1 MTRSFL
7 FLIGTLVLVPFAY
20 AKSYVHVLKGNERWE
35 IGNDSV
41 ARTLSFSTGH
51 GLRTESL
58 IYKQTGHDFTAYGR
72 TQNRWGDEFN
82 LRAGQ
87 QRISGAS
94 VELIN
99 AGTKDIQGGKILQLD
114 FAAKDKSLNISVFY
128 AAYDGFPAIRKW
140 IGVTNRTTSPVTIT
154 NLCFESLVAAPGTP
168 AQLVVT
174 GGYGGS
180 GRDLFFTGRAS
191 DAAIF
196 IRNSA
201 SGEGFAII
209 NEAPGYLKRT
219 EIGEGWTER
228 FRVMY
233 DTDLFPFEKT
243 LAPGASFES
252 AKSSLVF
259 FLDGHGLEDS
269 HWAVPG
275 YAAHVIMRRPGRGP
289 APWIYNT
296 WEPFTRTI
304 NEEKLN
310 GLAPIAHEMGIDIFT
325 IDDGWQSEY
334 GSNDVDT
341 ERFPGG
347 FSGIHDVLSKNN
359 LKLGLWVPLAAV
371 STNAPA
377 YKDHPEWVCRDSKGN
392 PKFTGTASGQRAV
405 MCLGTP
411 YRDSALKRLEDLIS
425 RYHPA
430 YIKVDL
436 TTVFNTYGEQPG
448 CYAKGHFHQ
457 DWAESLTDIYAGLEY
472 IGQKLYQSHPE
483 VLVDYTFELW
493 GEKHLID
500 AALIENAD
508 LDWLSNVNDD
518 RADVGGPIHARQL
531 LYERASS
538 IPAETMLVGNLQAD
552 VGSVED
558 RFATETGAAPI
569 LLGDLRKL
577 SRSNREW
584 YADKIAQFKQLR
596 SRSDLLDSFFPLGN
610 WSAPRE
616 TTWDGFA
623 RLSRTAGGVIA
634 LFKNES
640 NTASVKIQIAAP
652 PGAHYKVQSLITGAS
667 LGEVSSNQLSSGWD
681 VSFPAQHR
689 VEVLGLE
696 RMAAR

>member
-1 MTRSFL
+1 M
-7 FLIGTLVLVPFAY
+7 GTLALVPLASAETY
-20 AKSYVHVLKGNERWE
+20 IHVLRANEQWE
-35 IGNDSV
+35 IGNESV
-41 ARTLSFSTGH
+41 ARRLAFSKEH

-58 IYKQTGHDFTAYGR
+58 IYKQTGNDFTSYSR
-72 TQNRWGDEFN
+72 THHRSGDEFN
-82 LRAGQ
+82 FRAGQ
-87 QRISGAS
+87 ERVSGGS
-94 VELIN
+94 VDFVKAE
-99 AGTKDIQGGKILQLD
+99 TKDVVRGKILRLE
-114 FAAKDKSLNISVFY
+114 FAAKDKSVDISVFY
-128 AAYDGFPAIRKW
+128 AVYDGFPAIRKW
-140 IGVTNRTTSPVTIT
+140 IAVTNRTSSPLTLT
-154 NLCFESLVAAPGTP
+154 NLCFESLAAAPGSP
-168 AQLVVT
+168 AQLAVT
-174 GGYGGS
+174 GGYGGA

-191 DAAIF
+191 DAAVF
-196 IRNSA
+196 LRNSTT
-201 SGEGFAII
+201 GEGFAII

-219 EIGEGWTER
+219 EIGEGWSER

-243 LAPGASFES
+243 LASGATFES

-275 YAAHVIMRRPGRGP
+275 YAAHIMMRRPDRGP

-304 NEEKLN
+304 DEQKLTE
-310 GLAPIAHEMGIDIFT
+310 LAPIAHQMGIDIFT
-325 IDDGWQSEY
+325 IDDGWQTEY
-334 GSNDVDT
+334 GANDVDT
-341 ERFPGG
+341 TRFPGG
-347 FSGIHDVLSKNN
+347 FSGIHGVLSKNG

-371 STNAPA
+371 STNTPG
-377 YKDHPEWVCRDSKGN
+377 YKEHPEWVCRDSKGN

-405 MCLGTP
+405 MCLGSP
-411 YRDSALKRLEDLIS
+411 YRDAALKRLEDLIS

-457 DWAESLTDIYAGLEY
+457 DWAESLNDIYAGLEY
-472 IGQKLYQSHPE
+472 IGQNLYQSHPE

-518 RADVGGPIHARQL
+518 RADMGGPMHARRL
-531 LYERASS
+531 LYERAPS

-552 VGSVED
+552 VGSAED

-577 SRSNREW
+577 PQANREW
-584 YADKIAQFKQLR
+584 YADKIQQFKQLR

-610 WSAPRE
+610 WSAPGE
-616 TTWDGFA
+616 TSWDGFA

-640 NTASVKIQIAAP
+640 NTASVNIQIAAP
-652 PGAHYKVQSLITGAS
+652 PGARYKVRSLITGAS
-667 LGEVSSNQLSSGWD
+667 AGEVSSGELSRGWK
-681 VSFPAQHR
+681 VNLPAQHR

-696 RMAAR
+696 RMAAH

>member
-1 MTRSFL
+1 MMIRFSL
-7 FLIGTLVLVPFAY
+7 LLMGIWVLSPLAS
-20 AKSYVHVLKGNERWE
+20 AKSYVHVLQPEARWE

-41 ARTLSFSTGH
+41 ARTLTFSKEH
-51 GLRTESL
+51 GLRTERL
-58 IYKQTGHDFTAYGR
+58 VYKPTGHDFTSYGIR
-72 TQNRWGDEFN
+72 RNRAGDEFN
-82 LRAGQ
+82 FRADQ
-87 QRISGAS
+87 THVSGGS
-94 VELIN
+94 VVFVK
-99 AGTKDIQGGKILQLD
+99 AGTKDIAGGKVLELD
-114 FAAKDKSLNISVFY
+114 FTANDKSLDIAVFY
-128 AAYDGFPAIRKW
+128 AAYDDFPAIRKW
-140 IGVTNRTTSPVTIT
+140 IAVTNRKKSPVTLT
-154 NLCFESLVAAPGTP
+154 NLCFESLAAAPGTP
-168 AQLVVT
+168 AQLKVT

-180 GRDLFFTGRAS
+180 VRDLFFTGRAS

-201 SGEGFAII
+201 TGEGLAVI

-243 LAPGASFES
+243 LASGKTFET

-275 YAAHVIMRRPGRGP
+275 YAAHIIMRRPDRGP

-304 NEEKLN
+304 DGQKLA
-310 GLAPIAHEMGIDIFT
+310 GLAPAAHQMGIDIFT
-325 IDDGWQSEY
+325 IDDGWQTEY
-334 GSNDVDT
+334 GANDVDT
-341 ERFPGG
+341 TRFPGG
-347 FSGIHDVLSKNN
+347 FSAIDDVLSKNR

-377 YKDHPEWVCRDSKGN
+377 YRDHPEWVCRDSKGN
-392 PKFTGTASGQRAV
+392 PKFTGTAAGQRAV
-405 MCLGTP
+405 MCLGSP
-411 YRDSALKRLEDLIS
+411 YRDAALQRLEDLIS

-457 DWAESLTDIYAGLEY
+457 DWAESLGDIYAGLEY
-472 IGQKLYQSHPE
+472 IGQKLYRSHPE

-508 LDWLSNVNDD
+508 LDWLSNV
-518 RADVGGPIHARQL
+518 ADGSADMGGPMHARQL
-531 LYERASS
+531 LYERAHS

-552 VGSVED
+552 IGSVED

-577 SRSNREW
+577 SPANREL
-584 YADKIAQFKQLR
+584 YADKIRQFKQLR
-596 SRSDLLDSFFPLGN
+596 SQSDLLDSFFPLGN
-610 WSAPRE
+610 WSAPGE

-640 NTASVKIQIAAP
+640 NAASATIQIAAP
-652 PGAHYKVQSLITGAS
+652 PEARYRVRSLITGAS
-667 LGEVSSNQLSSGWD
+667 AGEVSSRELGQGWKVD
-681 VSFPAQHR
+681 FPAQHR
-689 VEVLGLE
+689 VEVLALE
-696 RMAAR
+696 RMAR

>member
-1 MTRSFL
+1 MIRSFL
-7 FLIGTLVLVPFAY
+7 LLIGALTLVPLAS
-20 AKSYVHVLKGNERWE
+20 AKSYVRVLQTNDLWE
-35 IGNDSV
+35 IGNDFV
-41 ARTLSFSTGH
+41 ARRLSFSKER

-58 IYKQTGHDFTAYGR
+58 VYKQTGHDFTTYGR
-72 TQNRWGDEFN
+72 SRNRAGDEFN
-82 LRAGQ
+82 FRAGEKH
-87 QRISGAS
+87 ISGGS
-94 VELIN
+94 VEFVK
-99 AGTKDIQGGKILQLD
+99 AETSDIIGGKLLRLD
-114 FAAKDKSLNISVFY
+114 LAAKDKSLAISVFY
-128 AAYDGFPAIRKW
+128 AAYDRFPALRKW
-140 IGVTNRTTSPVTIT
+140 IAITNRTASRITLT

-196 IRNSA
+196 IRNPGT
-201 SGEGFAII
+201 GEGFAII

-219 EIGEGWTER
+219 EIGEGWSES

-243 LAPGASFES
+243 LPPGETFES

-275 YAAHVIMRRPGRGP
+275 YAAHVIMRRPDRGP

-296 WEPFTRTI
+296 WEPFTRSI
-304 NEEKLN
+304 DEQKLK
-310 GLAPIAHEMGIDIFT
+310 GLAPVARQMGIDIFT
-325 IDDGWQSEY
+325 IDDGWQTEY
-334 GSNDVDT
+334 GANDVDT
-341 ERFPGG
+341 GRFPGG
-347 FSGIHDVLSKNN
+347 FSGIHDILSKNN

-371 STNAPA
+371 STNAPP

-405 MCLGTP
+405 MCLGSA
-411 YRDSALKRLEDLIS
+411 YRDAALKRLEDLIS
-425 RYHPA
+425 RYHPT

-457 DWAESLTDIYAGLEY
+457 DWAESLADIYGGLEY

-508 LDWLSNVNDD
+508 LDWLSNV
-518 RADVGGPIHARQL
+518 ADGSADMGGPMHARQL
-531 LYERASS
+531 LYERALS

-558 RFATETGAAPI
+558 RFAAETGAAPI

-577 SRSNREW
+577 SPANREW
-584 YADKIAQFKQLR
+584 YAEKIQQFKELR
-596 SRSDLLDSFFPLGN
+596 SHSDLLDSFFPLGN
-610 WSAPRE
+610 GSAPRD
-616 TTWDGFA
+616 TAWDGFA
-623 RLSRTAGGVIA
+623 RLSRTDGGVIA

-640 NTASVKIQIAAP
+640 NTTSVKIRIAAP
-652 PGAHYKVQSLITGAS
+652 PGARYKVRSIITGAS
-667 LGEVSSNQLSSGWD
+667 VGEVSSDELSQGWNVD
-681 VSFPAQHR
+681 LPAQHR
-689 VEVLGLE
+689 VEVLALD
-696 RMAAR
+696 RMAR

>member
-1 MTRSFL
+1 M
-7 FLIGTLVLVPFAY
+7 LVPFAS
-20 AKSYVHVLKGNERWE
+20 AKSYVHVLNANERWE

-41 ARTLSFSTGH
+41 SRTLAFSSEH

-58 IYKQTGHDFTAYGR
+58 IYKPTGRDFTGYGR
-72 TQNRWGDEFN
+72 AHHRIGDEFN
-82 LRAGQ
+82 FRAGQ
-87 QRISGAS
+87 KHISGGS
-94 VELIN
+94 VEFVK
-99 AGTKDIQGGKILQLD
+99 AETKDIDGGRVLRLD
-114 FAAKDKSLNISVFY
+114 FTAKDKSLDISVFY
-128 AAYDGFPAIRKW
+128 AAYDGFSAIRKW
-140 IGVTNRTTSPVTIT
+140 IAITNRTASPITLT

-168 AQLVVT
+168 AQLAVT

-180 GRDLFFTGRAS
+180 PRDLFFTGRAS
-191 DAAIF
+191 DAAVF
-196 IRNSA
+196 LRNSA
-201 SGEGFAII
+201 TGEGFAII

-233 DTDLFPFEKT
+233 DTDLFPFEKN
-243 LAPGASFES
+243 LAAGETFET

-275 YAAHVIMRRPGRGP
+275 YAAHVMMRRPDRGP

-304 NEEKLN
+304 DEQKLT
-310 GLAPIAHEMGIDIFT
+310 GLAPIAHQMGIDIFT
-325 IDDGWQSEY
+325 IDDGWQTEY
-334 GSNDVDT
+334 GANDVDT
-341 ERFPGG
+341 GRFPGG
-347 FSGIHDVLSKNN
+347 FAGIHDVLSKNS

-371 STNAPA
+371 SANAPA

-405 MCLGTP
+405 MCLGSP
-411 YRDSALKRLEDLIS
+411 YRDAALKRLEDLIS

-457 DWAESLTDIYAGLEY
+457 DWAESLADIYAGLEY

-518 RADVGGPIHARQL
+518 RPDMGGPMHARQL
-531 LYERASS
+531 LYERALS

-552 VGSVED
+552 VGSAED
-558 RFATETGAAPI
+558 RFATEAGAAPI

-577 SRSNREW
+577 SQANREW
-584 YADKIAQFKQLR
+584 YADKIRQFKQLR
-596 SRSDLLDSFFPLGN
+596 SRSDLLDSFFPLGS
-610 WSAPRE
+610 WSAPGE

-623 RLSRTAGGVIA
+623 RLSRTAGGLVA

-640 NTASVKIQIAAP
+640 NTASVHIQIAAS
-652 PGAHYKVQSLITGAS
+652 PGARYKVRSLITGTTA
-667 LGEVSSNQLSSGWD
+667 GEVNSSELSRGWK
-681 VSFPAQHR
+681 VALPAQHQ
-689 VEVLGLE
+689 VEVLELE
-696 RMAAR
+696 RTAAR

>member
-1 MTRSFL
+1 MIRSFFL
-7 FLIGTLVLVPFAY
+7 LIGTLALVPLAS
-20 AKSYVHVLKGNERWE
+20 AKSYVHVAGANEWA

-41 ARTLSFSTGH
+41 ERTLVFSSEH
-51 GLRTESL
+51 GLRTERL
-58 IYKQTGHDFTAYGR
+58 IYKQTGRDFTAYGR
-72 TQNRWGDEFN
+72 EHHRIGDEFN
-82 LRAGQ
+82 FRSDQ
-87 QRISGAS
+87 KRISGGS
-94 VELIN
+94 VDFVKAE
-99 AGTKDIQGGKILQLD
+99 TKDIARGKILQLE
-114 FAAKDKSLNISVFY
+114 FATKDKSLDISVFY

-140 IGVTNRTTSPVTIT
+140 IAITNRTNSPATLT
-154 NLCFESLVAAPGTP
+154 NLSFESLVAAPGTP
-168 AQLVVT
+168 AQLAVT

-191 DAAIF
+191 DAAVF
-196 IRNSA
+196 LRNSA
-201 SGEGFAII
+201 TGEGFAII

-243 LAPGASFES
+243 LAAGETFET

-259 FLDGHGLEDS
+259 FRDGHGLEDS
-269 HWAVPG
+269 HWTVPG
-275 YAAHVIMRRPGRGP
+275 YEAHILMRRADRGP

-296 WEPFTRTI
+296 WEPFTRSI
-304 NEEKLN
+304 NEEKLK

-325 IDDGWQSEY
+325 IDDGWQTEY
-334 GSNDVDT
+334 GANDVDT
-341 ERFPGG
+341 GRFPGG
-347 FSGIHDVLSKNN
+347 FSGIHDTLSKNG

-377 YKDHPEWVCRDSKGN
+377 YKEHPEWVCRDSKGN

-405 MCLGTP
+405 MCLGSP
-411 YRDSALKRLEDLIS
+411 YRDAALKRLEDLIS

-457 DWAESLTDIYAGLEY
+457 DWAESLADIYAGLEY

-518 RADVGGPIHARQL
+518 RADMGGPMHARQL
-531 LYERASS
+531 LYERALS
-538 IPAETMLVGNLQAD
+538 IPSETMLVGNLQAD

-558 RFATETGAAPI
+558 RFAAETGAAPI

-577 SRSNREW
+577 SQANREW
-584 YADKIAQFKQLR
+584 YADKIRQFKQLR
-596 SRSDLLDSFFPLGN
+596 SHSDLLDSFFPLGN
-610 WSAPRE
+610 WKMPGE

-623 RLSRTAGGVIA
+623 RLSRTAGGVVA

-640 NTASVKIQIAAP
+640 KTASVNIQVAAP
-652 PGAHYKVQSLITGAS
+652 PDARYRVRSLITGAS
-667 LGEVSSNQLSSGWD
+667 AGEVSSSELSRGWK
-681 VSFPAQHR
+681 VTLPADHR
-689 VEVLGLE
+689 VEVLELE
-696 RMAAR
+696 RIAR